1 MVGAVIDNSVF
12 VKLVQRFMPILGD
25 HFQKYEIQLSIAAL
39 PWFLTLFVNSL
50 PLPYALRVL
59 DCFFMDG
66 VKVLFQVGLA
76 ILKVNGDEILKVKD
90 DGELMFECLIKES
103 TESVFCQIRRYS
115 SHRASWEGV

>member
-25 HFQKYEIQLSIAAL
+25 HFQKYEIQLSIVAL

-50 PLPYALRVL
+50 PLPYALRIL

-76 ILKVNGDEILKVKD
+76 ILKVNGDEILNAKD
-90 DGELMFECLIKES
+90 DGELMYC
-103 TESVFCQIRRYS
+103 Y
-115 SHRASWEGV
+115 